1 MVTGTEFKR
10 MICDSGPA
18 SQNPESVKKLIFC
31 SGKVYYDLIKA
42 RRDKGLEDKIAI
54 STLEQI
60 SPFPYDLVSVI
71 LNFYLSST
79 WGGSGR
85 INLSIHL

>member
-1 MVTGTEFKR
+1 
-10 MICDSGPA
+10 
-18 SQNPESVKKLIFC
+18 
-31 SGKVYYDLIKA
+31 
-42 RRDKGLEDKIAI
+42 
-54 STLEQI
+54 
-60 SPFPYDLVSVI
+60 LVSVI